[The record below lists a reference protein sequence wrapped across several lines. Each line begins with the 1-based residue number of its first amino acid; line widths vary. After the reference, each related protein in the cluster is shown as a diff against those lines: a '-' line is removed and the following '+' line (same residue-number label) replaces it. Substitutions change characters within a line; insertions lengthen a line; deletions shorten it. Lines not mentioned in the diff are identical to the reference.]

1 MIKNVM
7 KKIIVFGAAGRTGKY
22 VVRYALEAGYEVTA
36 FIRHS
41 TLPFQHPKLFIITG
55 DVLDEQK
62 ISDAI
67 TGKDVVI
74 STLGTKNI
82 QGPEVN
88 LMGDAM
94 KLFLKAIKQH
104 QVKRVLAVG
113 GLAVLQFNDTMQ
125 LLDKPDYPAQYRNVG
140 EGHNRVYRLMEASE
154 TDWTFIACPDIIDHP
169 RTGNYNT
176 KKNYPANGLFK
187 INTGDV
193 ADFIIKEMAENQFV
207 KTRVGICNY

>member
-1 MIKNVM
+1 M

-22 VVRYALEAGYEVTA
+22 VVQYALDAGHEVAA

-41 TLPFQHPKLFIITG
+41 SLSIQHPNLSIITG
-55 DVLDEQK
+55 DIYEEQK

-67 TGKDVVI
+67 SGKDVVI

-82 QGPEVN
+82 EGPEVN

-94 KLFLKAIKQH
+94 KLFLKAMKQH

-125 LLDKPDYPAQYRNVG
+125 LLDKPDYPVQYRNVG
-140 EGHNRVYRLMEASE
+140 QGHNGVYRLMEASE
-154 TDWTFIACPDIIDHP
+154 TDWTFIACPDIIAHP
-169 RTGNYNT
+169 RTGNYRTN
-176 KKNYPANGLFK
+176 KNYPAKGLFK
-187 INTGDV
+187 INTGDL
-193 ADFIIKEMAENQFV
+193 ADFIVKEIAENRFT